1 MKRITAL
8 TLILVVSI
16 LTAVSTNATQDRE
29 VTLDIA
35 KMTCA
40 ACPITVSKA
49 MKRVN
54 GVKEVAIDFDAKTAT
69 VTYDASLTNATQISE
84 ASGNVGFPASV
95 IEDGIQ

>member
-16 LTAVSTNATQDRE
+16 LTGVGAKGADSQE
-29 VTLDIA
+29 VTFAID

-40 ACPITVSKA
+40 ACPITVIKA
-49 MKRVN
+49 MKRVD
-54 GVKEVAIDFDAKTAT
+54 GVKEVAIDFEAKTAT
-69 VTYDASLTNATQISE
+69 VTYDASLANVEQIRE

-95 IEDGIQ
+95 VKDNGQ